1 MAIKEKDKII
11 EVNALEIPEE
21 LKELPQ
27 WVLWRAEWNDKRQ
40 QYEKV
45 PYSFGGYRASST
57 NKDTWTIFDA
67 IHNLYE
73 ENNRYDGIGFMLSDN
88 DKYIV
93 LDIDN
98 AIDENGQINSDLALE
113 MTELTYCETS
123 PSGTGLHCFFKGEL
137 PEQRKKKRSDLDI
150 ELYDNARFMT
160 VTGEPVGQSE
170 ICEEQ
175 EILNNLIERFFKEEQ
190 NFETT
195 LTYDPNHKSELSDDE
210 VIDLMLKSKQK
221 DKISDLLKGNYEKHF
236 DSPSE
241 AVQSLLHYLAFYTN
255 KDKQQIERIFLNYN
269 NLTDKWDSKRGN
281 TTWGQLEL
289 DKAVNNQN
297 EVYKKLNYEIKFAET
312 EAKKI
317 KKGSW
322 WIYPDNDRNRKPAFA
337 HTIMAAY
344 VMQEHHIVR
353 YPDADGEIYIYNPK
367 NGIYEMDKTGRRLR
381 HIIRGLEFL
390 KDNSVKEVRNYI
402 IDVCNVKT
410 EINNDYVAT
419 KNGLVHY
426 KTKVF
431 KEFTPDVFLTSKIPT
446 SYNPNAY
453 NEFVD
458 NTLRKVSCEHDSTL
472 LNIYEMFAQVLYPE
486 ILIDQIIYLLGTV
499 ADNGKST
506 ILHMIKATF
515 DSGGQIS
522 SVSPQRLANNN
533 FAGSSIYGKMAN
545 VVDDLPNM
553 EIEDTGNIKSAVTG
567 GYLEIEQKGK
577 DSRSVR
583 MQTPFIIASNH
594 YPKFKESG
602 DQINKRLHIIPF
614 EYSFKND
621 DDRLTVS
628 ESTEIIYS
636 ESAKEYILK
645 LAIDTLADML
655 NRKGSYITPNERSD
669 RSIEMFTENNNPLSE
684 YLEYRDANFFLN
696 HTGVETY
703 TNYKAWCNQNFIRN
717 PIDKSD
723 FITVIENHFNLEWK
737 HSVKYTR
744 NGSKIVRPGF
754 GRIKKVAG

>member
-11 EVNALEIPEE
+11 EVNTLEIPEE
-21 LKELPQ
+21 LKELPK
-27 WVLWRAEWNDKRQ
+27 WVLWRAEWNDKKQ
-40 QYEKV
+40 EFKKV
-45 PYSFGGYRASST
+45 PYKSGGYKASST
-57 NKDTWTIFDA
+57 KRDDWSSFDFVYK
-67 IHNLYE
+67 IL
-73 ENNRYDGIGFMLSDN
+73 ENNKLYKGLGFVLSKD
-88 DKYIV
+88 DDYIV

-113 MTELTYCETS
+113 MTELTYCEMS

-137 PEQRKKKRSDLDI
+137 PEQRKKKRLDLDI

-160 VTGEPVGQSE
+160 VTGESIGQSE
-170 ICEEQ
+170 ICDEQ
-175 EILNNLIERFFKEEQ
+175 EILNNLVERFFKEEQ
-190 NFETT
+190 NFENT
-195 LTYDPNHKSELSDDE
+195 LTYDPNYKSELSDEE
-210 VIDLMLKSKQK
+210 VINLMLKSKQK
-221 DKISDLLKGNYEKHF
+221 DKISDLLEGNFEKHF
-236 DSPSE
+236 ASPSE

-255 KDKQQIERIFLNYN
+255 KDKQQMERIFLNYN

-289 DKAVNNQN
+289 DKAINNQN

-312 EAKKI
+312 ESKKI

-472 LNIYEMFAQVLYPE
+472 VNIYEMFAQVLYPE

-621 DDRLTVS
+621 DERLTVS

-655 NRKGSYITPNERSD
+655 TRKGSYITPNERSD

-684 YLEYRDANFFLN
+684 YLENRDIDFFLN
-696 HTGVETY
+696 TPGTQTY
-703 TNYKAWCNQNFIRN
+703 TDYKVWCNQNFIRN

-723 FITVIENHFNLEWK
+723 FITVIENHYYIVWK
-737 HSVKYTR
+737 HSTR
-744 NGSKIVRPGF
+744 FHYNGKNIVRAGF
-754 GRIKKVAG
+754 KEK

>member
-1 MAIKEKDKII
+1 MAMKEKDKII
-11 EVNALEIPEE
+11 EVNTLEIPEE

-27 WVLWRAEWNDKRQ
+27 WVLWRAEWNNKRQ

-45 PYSFGGYRASST
+45 PYSFSGYRASST

-73 ENNRYDGIGFMLSDN
+73 ENNLYDGIGFMLSDN

-113 MTELTYCETS
+113 MTELTYCEMS

-160 VTGEPVGQSE
+160 VTGESIGQSE

-195 LTYDPNHKSELSDDE
+195 LSYDPNHKSELSDEE
-210 VIDLMLKSKQK
+210 VINLMLKSKQK
-221 DKISDLLKGNYEKHF
+221 DKISDLLEGNFEKHF
-236 DSPSE
+236 ASPSE
-241 AVQSLLHYLAFYTN
+241 AVQSLLHYLAFYTGKN
-255 KDKQQIERIFLNYN
+255 KQQMERIFLNYN

-297 EVYKKLNYEIKFAET
+297 EVYKKLNSEIKFAET
-312 EAKKI
+312 ESKKI

-431 KEFTPDVFLTSKIPT
+431 KEFTPDIFLTSKIPT

-458 NTLRKVSCEHDSTL
+458 DTLRKVSCEHESTL
-472 LNIYEMFAQVLYPE
+472 VNIYEMFAQVLYPE

-533 FAGSSIYGKMAN
+533 FAGSSMYGKMAN
-545 VVDDLPNM
+545 IVDDLPNI
-553 EIEDTGNIKSAVTG
+553 EIVDTGNIKSTVTG
-567 GYLEIEQKGK
+567 GYLEIEEKGK
-577 DSRSVR
+577 GSHSVR

-602 DQINKRLHIIPF
+602 KQINKRLHIIPF
-614 EYSFKND
+614 EYSFKD
-621 DDRLTVS
+621 DERLTVS

-636 ESAKEYILK
+636 ESAKKYILK
-645 LAIDTLADML
+645 LAIDTLSDML
-655 NRKGSYITPNERSD
+655 NRNGAYITPNDRSD

-684 YLEYRDANFFLN
+684 YLEYRDIDYFLN
-696 HTGVETY
+696 TPGTIV
-703 TNYKAWCNQNFIRN
+703 YKDYKIWCSNNFVRN

-723 FITVIENHFNLEWK
+723 FITIIESHYDVVWK
-737 HSVKYTR
+737 HSIRFNV
-744 NGSKIVRPGF
+744 NN
-754 GRIKKVAG
+754 KKVVRAGFKKK

>member
-11 EVNALEIPEE
+11 EVNTLEIPEE

-27 WVLWRAEWNDKRQ
+27 WVLWRAEWNNKRQ

-45 PYSFGGYRASST
+45 PYSFSGYRASST

-73 ENNRYDGIGFMLSDN
+73 ENNLYDGIGFMLSDN

-113 MTELTYCETS
+113 MTELTYCEMS

-160 VTGEPVGQSE
+160 VTGESIGQSE

-195 LTYDPNHKSELSDDE
+195 LSYDPNHKSELSDEE
-210 VIDLMLKSKQK
+210 VINLMLKSKQK
-221 DKISDLLKGNYEKHF
+221 DKISDLLEGNFEKHF
-236 DSPSE
+236 ASPSE
-241 AVQSLLHYLAFYTN
+241 AVQSLLHYLAFYTGKN
-255 KDKQQIERIFLNYN
+255 KQQMERIFLNYN

-297 EVYKKLNYEIKFAET
+297 EVYKKLNSEIKFAET
-312 EAKKI
+312 ESKKI

-431 KEFTPDVFLTSKIPT
+431 KEFTPDIFLTSKIPT

-458 NTLRKVSCEHDSTL
+458 DTLRKVSCEHESTL
-472 LNIYEMFAQVLYPE
+472 VNIYEMFAQVLYPE

-533 FAGSSIYGKMAN
+533 FAGSSMYGKMAN
-545 VVDDLPNM
+545 IVDDLPNI
-553 EIEDTGNIKSAVTG
+553 EIVDIGNIKSTVTG
-567 GYLEIEQKGK
+567 GYLEIEEKGK
-577 DSRSVR
+577 GSHSVR

-602 DQINKRLHIIPF
+602 KQINKRLHIIPF
-614 EYSFKND
+614 EYSFKD
-621 DDRLTVS
+621 DERLTVS

-636 ESAKEYILK
+636 ESAKKYILK
-645 LAIDTLADML
+645 LAIDTLSDML
-655 NRKGSYITPNERSD
+655 NRNGAYITPNDRSD

-684 YLEYRDANFFLN
+684 YLEYRDIDYFLN
-696 HTGVETY
+696 TPGTIV
-703 TNYKAWCNQNFIRN
+703 YKDYKIWCSNNFVRN

-723 FITVIENHFNLEWK
+723 FITIIESHYDVVWK
-737 HSVKYTR
+737 HSIRFNV
-744 NGSKIVRPGF
+744 NN
-754 GRIKKVAG
+754 KKVVRAGFKKK